1 MSAASPAQTQ
11 VRRTATAAP
20 SRAPQQAAPQA
31 QARATTPVFDFSKP
45 RGEDEIR
52 VNLADVPVM
61 HTTMD
66 ADVFE
71 PTLLSRLFDLF
82 GPRR

>member
-1 MSAASPAQTQ
+1 
-11 VRRTATAAP
+11 
-20 SRAPQQAAPQA
+20 
-31 QARATTPVFDFSKP
+31 
-45 RGEDEIR
+45 
-52 VNLADVPVM
+52 VPVM
-61 HTTMD
+61 RTTMD